1 MKKLPPLFLI
11 YFICFSV
18 SHDVPGIIPLLPTF
32 QQEFALN
39 SYEVANCLA
48 YFSYS
53 VLIATPFMGYFY
65 NNVPKKFSFI
75 VSIAFILPELQVFL
89 FLRNFLTCS
98 YSELSKA

>member
-18 SHDVPGIIPLLPTF
+18 SHGVPGIIPLLPTF

-53 VLIATPFMGYFY
+53 ALIATPFMGFFY
-65 NNVPKKFSFI
+65 NKVSKKFFIYCINCIYLTGIVGISF
-75 VSIAFILPELQVFL
+75 SSEF
-89 FLRNFLTCS
+89 
-98 YSELSKA
+98 SELLIFRIVRA

>member
-18 SHDVPGIIPLLPTF
+18 SHGVPGIIPLLPTF

-48 YFSYS
+48 YFS
-53 VLIATPFMGYFY
+53 
-65 NNVPKKFSFI
+65 
-75 VSIAFILPELQVFL
+75 
-89 FLRNFLTCS
+89 
-98 YSELSKA
+98 